1 MSREMSRDKSH
12 SARDID
18 VQPATIDV
26 SDEDTGKLEKTPSHS
41 LPAVTLAGAGSGR
54 PVQASRSPEGG
65 GTADGMD
72 APGFVDVDDIAMH
85 VDRDPNRW
93 HDTVRVSPRVFS
105 CWTLKYSYLTEEHTS
120 LNPFDANCS
129 KLLLFEGSSTILV

>member
-1 MSREMSRDKSH
+1 MSRDMSRDKSL

-18 VQPATIDV
+18 IQPATIDI

-54 PVQASRSPEGG
+54 PGGQVMGGATRPADGG
-65 GTADGMD
+65 GGDGGTTDGVD
-72 APGFVDVDDIAMH
+72 AFVDMDDIAMH

-93 HDTVRVSPRVFS
+93 HDTVRVSASPGTSWCMLFRYATHRHLHIRSSPV
-105 CWTLKYSYLTEEHTS
+105 YRDDYL
-120 LNPFDANCS
+120 A
-129 KLLLFEGSSTILV
+129 

>member
-41 LPAVTLAGAGSGR
+41 LPAVTLAGAPGSGR
-54 PVQASRSPEGG
+54 PAQASSAARSVEAG
-65 GTADGMD
+65 GTAADGIE
-72 APGFVDVDDIAMH
+72 APAFVDVDDIAMH

-93 HDTVRVSPRVFS
+93 HDTVRVSCVDWLCLSDLP
-105 CWTLKYSYLTEEHTS
+105 TQY
-120 LNPFDANCS
+120 A
-129 KLLLFEGSSTILV
+129 

>member
-1 MSREMSRDKSH
+1 MSDWYMYMCAVKVAMSHEMSRDKSH

-26 SDEDTGKLEKTPSHS
+26 SDEDGGKLEKTPSHS
-41 LPAVTLAGAGSGR
+41 LPAVTLAGSGR
-54 PVQASRSPEGG
+54 SAPGSAGPRSADGG

-72 APGFVDVDDIAMH
+72 APPAFVDVDDIAMH

-93 HDTVRVSPRVFS
+93 HDTVRVS
-105 CWTLKYSYLTEEHTS
+105 
-120 LNPFDANCS
+120 D
-129 KLLLFEGSSTILV
+129 